1 MNQNAD
7 EFRNYQGGMG
17 IVDLNR
23 DMIRQSVKIMAEIFL
38 FLDDQ
43 LCRIGN
49 HEVLLVDSK
58 QLAILVGV
66 IRIQEQGQI
75 LINTLLIE
83 ADAFTDN
90 GFINSVEIKQVKLC
104 MAFLKTDHIKIIHS

>member
-7 EFRNYQGGMG
+7 EFRNYQGRMG

-58 QLAILVGV
+58 QLAVLVGV
-66 IRIQEQGQI
+66 IRIQEQGQV
-75 LINTLLIE
+75 LIDTLLIE
-83 ADAFTDN
+83 TDTVTDD
-90 GFINSVEIKQVKLC
+90 GFIYGIEVKQVKFC
-104 MAFLKTDHIKIIHS
+104 MTFLETDHIKIVHS